1 MFQLIKYYV
10 LLYFFLSFRLGNMVA
25 MFKYSSVTTYT
36 VSVPPQ
42 KLEFS
47 GAMKQECLLKET
59 ENVCSIFRHF
69 HVDIS

>member
-1 MFQLIKYYV
+1 
-10 LLYFFLSFRLGNMVA
+10 MVA

-36 VSVPPQ
+36 ISVPPQ

-47 GAMKQECLLKET
+47 GAMKQEWLLKET